1 MITNKQNKQNKE
13 QKMLKV
19 TVKYQN
25 TNIQRDAMMGWDWLN
40 KHYNLDR
47 NYIQNNY
54 SNVAVHNIPESH
66 PWKDNNGL
74 CEQLYYKLNHI
85 STNDLKESKGFD
97 AKYLQDSDANYDD
110 KGYIGHTSMS
120 MGDVITILD
129 TITAETKVY
138 FCDRVGFKDI
148 TDQHIHYYSV

>member
-74 CEQLYYKLNHI
+74 CEQLYY
-85 STNDLKESKGFD
+85 
-97 AKYLQDSDANYDD
+97 
-110 KGYIGHTSMS
+110 GYIHAS
-120 MGDVITILD
+120 
-129 TITAETKVY
+129 
-138 FCDRVGFKDI
+138 
-148 TDQHIHYYSV
+148 